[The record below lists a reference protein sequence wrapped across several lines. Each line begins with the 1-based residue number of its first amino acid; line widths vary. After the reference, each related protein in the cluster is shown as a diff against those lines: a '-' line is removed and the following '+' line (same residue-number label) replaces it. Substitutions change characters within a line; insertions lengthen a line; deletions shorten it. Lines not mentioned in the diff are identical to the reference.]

1 MAQEKYL
8 YGIKSVKFGTPT
20 GSSTMPVASAMTAW
34 AQTVRGSFTLSEDEA
49 QKKEFKVEE
58 TSTAIKEIV
67 TDAGSLTGKWRAYDV
82 TPTLVAVVKGGTA
95 GTAGVGSAATVT
107 YAGPVSV
114 VAMELALEVTTTNDA
129 VINIYKASVLGRFDG
144 GVSAESLLE
153 MEVTAKALDPG
164 AGTSPYGFIL
174 PNPS

>member
-1 MAQEKYL
+1 MAQEKYV

-20 GSSTMPVASAMTAW
+20 GSSTMPAASAMTAW

-58 TSTAIKEIV
+58 ASSPVKEIV
-67 TDAGSLTGKWRAYDV
+67 TDAGALTGKWRAYDL
-82 TPTLVAVVKGGTA
+82 TPALVAVVKGGA
-95 GTAGVGSAATVT
+95 SGTSGAGSAAMVT
-107 YAGPVSV
+107 YAGPTSV
-114 VAMELALEVTTTNDA
+114 VAMELALEVTTTNNV
-129 VINIYKASVLGRFDG
+129 VINVYKASVLGRFDG

-153 MEVTAKALDPG
+153 LEVTAKALDPG
-164 AGTSPYGFIL
+164 TGTSPYMLSL